1 MKANNAGTTPARKT
15 RTVSP
20 IKDSETLPTDV
31 ASLPSIPTY
40 QRTGFCGTCALPI
53 EAEQPGG
60 LNPRHVAS
68 RLPLLSK
75 GPFDFMKITIEST
88 TKIVQ
93 LKTQSGAV
101 VAARI
106 WEGTTA
112 SGTPVHCFVTRIAP
126 TLTDQ
131 SDPRFKEFE
140 RELLEQV
147 KPSSEI
153 TEIPLHLI
161 L

>member
-1 MKANNAGTTPARKT
+1 
-15 RTVSP
+15 
-20 IKDSETLPTDV
+20 
-31 ASLPSIPTY
+31 
-40 QRTGFCGTCALPI
+40 
-53 EAEQPGG
+53 
-60 LNPRHVAS
+60 
-68 RLPLLSK
+68 
-75 GPFDFMKITIEST
+75 MKITIEST

-106 WEGTTA
+106 WEGHTA
-112 SGTPVHCFVTRIAP
+112 SGTPVHCFVTQICP
-126 TLTDQ
+126 TITDQ

-147 KPSSEI
+147 APSVEV
-153 TEIPLHLI
+153 EAIPLRLI